1 MRETNILTSGNIE
14 NEKKINVEK
23 KKEKKLVEYVILMMI
38 QKKIH

>member
-23 KKEKKLVEYVILMMI
+23 KKKKKNL
-38 QKKIH
+38 